1 MKRFKNLTVGS
12 RIAWI
17 LVSVFIA
24 VWLIVTVYPF
34 AFMIL
39 NSFKGQFE
47 ILANGVFSIPET
59 FNLANYKE
67 VFENGIVRYFMNS
80 IVVCAVSLIVILLVS
95 ALAAYPIA
103 RLNSR
108 VGKLFLLLVLVCMS
122 IPEHITL
129 IPIFKFSTN
138 TGLYDT
144 LAALIGPDIAFAL
157 PISIFILVGFMEE
170 IPGELEEAG
179 EIDGCTRAGSFF
191 HIVLPLTR
199 PGMATLA
206 IYNGVA
212 IWNEFIF
219 SYTLTQDKMNR
230 TLPLSIWDFQGAH
243 SMNAPM
249 IMAVLTI
256 TVIPMLVLFAIFQE
270 KLMDSMTIGAVKG

>member
-1 MKRFKNLTVGS
+1 MKRFKNLSAGS
-12 RIAWI
+12 KMAWI

-24 VWLIVTVYPF
+24 GWCMITVYPF
-34 AFMIL
+34 IFMVL

-47 ILANGVFSIPET
+47 ILANGVFSVPES
-59 FNLANYKE
+59 FNLDNFKE
-67 VFENGIVRYFMNS
+67 VFENGIVRYFLNS
-80 IVVCAVSLIVILLVS
+80 IIVCTVSLVGTLIVS
-95 ALAAYPIA
+95 ALAAYPVS
-103 RLNSR
+103 RLHSI
-108 VGKLFLLLVLVCMS
+108 VGKIFLLLVLACMS

-138 TGLYDT
+138 VGVYDS
-144 LAALIGPDIAFAL
+144 LLALIGPDIAFAL
-157 PISIFILVGFMEE
+157 PISIFILSGFMEE
-170 IPGELEEAG
+170 LPGELEEAG
-179 EIDGCTRAGSFF
+179 EIDGCSRAGNFF
-191 HIVLPLTR
+191 HVVLPLTR

-219 SYTLTQDKMNR
+219 SYTLTQDKLNR
-230 TLPLSIWDFQGAH
+230 TLPLAIWDFQGAH

-256 TVIPMLVLFAIFQE
+256 TTIPMLILFAVFQE

>member
-1 MKRFKNLTVGS
+1 MKRFKNLGMGS
-12 RIAWI
+12 KMAWI
-17 LVSVFIA
+17 LAAFFIA
-24 VWLIVTVYPF
+24 SWTVITVYPF
-34 AFMIL
+34 IFMVL

-47 ILANGVFSIPET
+47 ILANGVFSIPES
-59 FNLANYKE
+59 FNLDNYKE
-67 VFENGIVRYFMNS
+67 VFDNGISRYFLNS
-80 IVVCAVSLIVILLVS
+80 IIVCAVSLIGTLIIS
-95 ALAAYPIA
+95 ALAAYPVS
-103 RLNSR
+103 RLHSK
-108 VGKLFLLLVLVCMS
+108 VGKLFLLLVLACMS

-138 TGLYDT
+138 VGLYDS
-144 LAALIGPDIAFAL
+144 LLALIGPDIAFAL
-157 PISIFILVGFMEE
+157 PISIFILSGFMEDL
-170 IPGELEEAG
+170 PSELEEAG
-179 EIDGCTRAGSFF
+179 EIDGCSRAGNFF

-219 SYTLTQDKMNR
+219 SYTLTQNKANR
-230 TLPLSIWDFQGAH
+230 TLPLAIWDFQGAH

-256 TVIPMLVLFAIFQE
+256 TTIPMLILFAIFQE